1 MAKDVTFY
9 CYDNVSKENM
19 ALAVYNTGYQRC
31 KPGHHP
37 YPGKRD
43 MYLLH
48 CVVSGKGIFRAE
60 RQVYHLSTNDVFIIF
75 PGVDVYYE
83 ADSQKPWEYYW
94 VAFNGTEARRLL
106 EHTGFSKESPVL
118 HLEDTDILRT
128 LLMNIYKAR
137 GNTPEADAE
146 MTGHL
151 HLFLGEMM
159 RKTRTDRPMA
169 ETVDYLTQAVSFIE
183 RNSARPIRIEEIA
196 AAVGVSRSQLYRA
209 FMDKFSLSPLNYLR
223 NHRINEACA
232 LLRRNELS
240 VANVATAVGFADPLY
255 FSRVFRE
262 VKGISPS
269 AYRSKHQ

>member
-1 MAKDVTFY
+1 MAKDVPFY

-83 ADSQKPWEYYW
+83 ADSQEPWEYYW

-118 HLEDTDILRT
+118 HLEDTDILHT

-196 AAVGVSRSQLYRA
+196 AAVLHADFNKTKTIPTVRNSRDRLLC
-209 FMDKFSLSPLNYLR
+209 SLML
-223 NHRINEACA
+223 
-232 LLRRNELS
+232 
-240 VANVATAVGFADPLY
+240 TAVRRGRYPFDLAKYAGEVERIGKAD
-255 FSRVFRE
+255 RGRD
-262 VKGISPS
+262 ISDG
-269 AYRSKHQ
+269 